1 MAVTGMDKDEL
12 KALLRKSKTE
22 PVNCAVAASG
32 DDRTLGVIYLDKVK
46 APKAVS
52 GVLEKAHKNATLV
65 RWGKAEVDM
74 DIDPKLVIFTLHKN
88 VTGLGKKLKKSLKG
102 TGYTKVLL
110 NFEDGTASEKEMDE
124 EESVEAASESGADTP
139 TSTAQSSQPD
149 PVVTGLAPSGES
161 EGGETESAETTGA
174 PETTA
179 STGAAD
185 AALAAKQQVSAR
197 TWVTAVISVKAEVEK
212 LKAEVLKT
220 YQGQQVAA
228 EIDKAFTSKVQPVL
242 DSLNAAAAQKL
253 NEASKATDAATQAKL
268 ASEARAILAGY
279 VKFVTSEPLIKD
291 LDDNPFVPLTIG
303 AQVIKAVS
311 QVSAQ
316 LK

>member
-1 MAVTGMDKDEL
+1 MAATGMDKDEL

-32 DDRTLGVIYLDKVK
+32 DDRTLGLIYLDKVK

-52 GVLEKAHKNATLV
+52 GVLEKAHKTATLV
-65 RWGKAEVDM
+65 RWGKAEVDT
-74 DIDPKLVIFTLHKN
+74 DIDPKLVTFTLNKN

-102 TGYTKVLL
+102 TGYTKVII
-110 NFEDGTASEKEMDE
+110 NFEDGTPSEKEMDE
-124 EESVEAASESGADTP
+124 EEGVEAASESEADSP
-139 TSTAQSSQPD
+139 TGTAQGAPVD
-149 PVVTGLAPSGES
+149 PVVPGSSPTAES
-161 EGGETESAETTGA
+161 EGGETETAET
-174 PETTA
+174 
-179 STGAAD
+179 TGAAD
-185 AALAAKQQVSAR
+185 AALAAKQQLSAR
-197 TWVTAVISVKAEVEK
+197 TWVTTVISVKAEVEK
-212 LKAEVLKT
+212 LKTELLKT
-220 YQGQQVAA
+220 YQGQEVAG
-228 EIDKAFTSKVQPVL
+228 EIDRAFTSKVQPVL

-279 VKFVTSEPLIKD
+279 VKFVTGEPLIKD
-291 LDDNPFVPLTIG
+291 LDNNPFVPLTIG
-303 AQVIKAVS
+303 AQVLKAVS